1 MFFSKK
7 KPSEQECQKCGTKN
21 SKKHQFCYSC
31 GSSMLSPENELKE
44 YGLLGRSDLNSP
56 EQDAMP
62 SNLTF
67 LDKMMNS
74 MIESLMKSLDKQM
87 RMAPMNMEKAEVQAT
102 PNGIRIRIGP
112 QMVQQ
117 PQQTQ
122 HKTKTQKRQITEE
135 QINRMSTLPRV
146 KAPGKVKRLSDRVVY
161 EMTTPGV
168 NTTDDVFISKLE
180 NGYEI
185 KAIGTKKIYVN
196 SLPLNLPLRRLV
208 ITKNKLSV
216 EFHPEEPRNQQFDD
230 F

>member
-1 MFFSKK
+1 MFFNKK
-7 KPSEQECQKCGTKN
+7 KSAGQACIKCGTEN
-21 SKKHQFCYSC
+21 SKKHNFCHSC
-31 GSSMLSPENELKE
+31 GASMLSPEKELKE
-44 YGLLGRSDLNSP
+44 YGLLGRSDLNSQ
-56 EQDAMP
+56 EQDP
-62 SNLTF
+62 LSDNLGF
-67 LDKMMNS
+67 FDKMMNS
-74 MIESLMKSLDKQM
+74 MMESLVKTLDKQM
-87 RMAPMNMEKAEVQAT
+87 RMTPMNMERAEVQTT
-102 PNGIRIRIGP
+102 PNGIRIKIGP

-117 PQQTQ
+117 PQQNA

-135 QINRMSTLPRV
+135 QISRMSTLPRV

-196 SLPLNLPLRRLV
+196 SFPLNLPLRRLV

-216 EFHPEEPRNQQFDD
+216 EFHPEEPRNQFEG